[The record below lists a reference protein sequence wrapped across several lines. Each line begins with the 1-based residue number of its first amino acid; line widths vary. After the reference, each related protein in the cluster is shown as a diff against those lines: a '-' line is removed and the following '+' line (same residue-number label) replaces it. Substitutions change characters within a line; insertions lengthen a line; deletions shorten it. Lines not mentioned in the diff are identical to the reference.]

1 VTVTSGGGSAAAQV
15 AISPV
20 APGIFTIST
29 GQAAIAN
36 QDNSLNTG
44 SNPAFRGA
52 SIVIYGTGFGA
63 VGSSGGLNPG
73 LSPGLSAV
81 KTALSVVIGGS
92 QLAPSFAG
100 LTPGAIGLY
109 QANVALPAA
118 MAPGLSLPLYLK
130 QETSISNS
138 VTVAVQ

>member
-1 VTVTSGGGSAAAQV
+1 
-15 AISPV
+15 V

-63 VGSSGGLNPG
+63 VGSSGGL
-73 LSPGLSAV
+73 SPV
-81 KTALSVVIGGS
+81 KAALSVVIGGS